1 MSFKSNNLDDIK
13 SLYESIHYNISEE
26 VEDLNEIGGGG
37 TAAAITARNQRIQAQ
52 GQVKSAL
59 GQGKGIGLQSAS
71 GLGQGTAQGQ
81 KAYGTQLGGR
91 QGVVVKGGAAGPNL
105 GPRGG
110 SSFTRAA
117 DTVNVGGQTLYKAQ
131 KGKDIVYLQGKGGPQ
146 LFKPGAKNPPAA
158 PPTGAPRPPVGGS
171 QVPGGSRP
179 PVGGSR
185 PPVSGTVTPGGTKV
199 APAVAGSP
207 AAPMSAMDKW
217 RAANPKLAA
226 ASDERARIR
235 GTQQTDNPLMK
246 DMRSRLPMNS
256 PSVQSPSV
264 AKLGP
269 GNQSLVQNPNAF
281 KAATPTAGLGA
292 KAFSSPTPGSSAFR
306 AATPAQATAAAP
318 STSPAASGSVAPVS
332 NRIAAQSSAQQ
343 AKSPTFSQAMRMPS
357 LMQSFDYDDAFELVI
372 EYLID
377 SGHADNLYEAE
388 YIMNE
393 LEPEALADIVEAQ
406 YGTAAGRKK
415 LAKKVRAGKDVG
427 KKGEGFK
434 KIVKKASKKYGKER
448 ATKIAAA
455 AMWKNLAKEE

>member
-13 SLYESIHYNISEE
+13 SLYENIHDNISEE
-26 VEDLNEIGGGG
+26 VEDLHEIPINPAGNRPISNAPYQSRFARPMNANTVQSLGRAGTVRPQIGGMGG
-37 TAAAITARNQRIQAQ
+37 LGVGYRGAELQQAARARASQVGTPRQGSAGGAVPAAAARPTSPTPRPVPATAAPAAAARPA
-52 GQVKSAL
+52 VAP
-59 GQGKGIGLQSAS
+59 A
-71 GLGQGTAQGQ
+71 
-81 KAYGTQLGGR
+81 
-91 QGVVVKGGAAGPNL
+91 
-105 GPRGG
+105 
-110 SSFTRAA
+110 
-117 DTVNVGGQTLYKAQ
+117 
-131 KGKDIVYLQGKGGPQ
+131 GGP
-146 LFKPGAKNPPAA
+146 
-158 PPTGAPRPPVGGS
+158 
-171 QVPGGSRP
+171 
-179 PVGGSR
+179 
-185 PPVSGTVTPGGTKV
+185 KV
-199 APAVAGSP
+199 APAGATPAKPAG
-207 AAPMSAMDKW
+207 APMSAMDKW

-226 ASDERARIR
+226 AADEKARIR

-246 DMRSRLPMNS
+246 DMKSRLPMNS

-269 GNQSLVQNPNAF
+269 GNQSLSQNPN
-281 KAATPTAGLGA
+281 
-292 KAFSSPTPGSSAFR
+292 AFR
-306 AATPAQATAAAP
+306 AATPTQATAAAP
-318 STSPAASGSVAPVS
+318 STSPAASGSVTPVS

-357 LMQSFDYDDAFELVI
+357 LMQSFDYDGAFELVI

-377 SGHADNLYEAE
+377 TGHADNLYEAE

-415 LAKKVRAGKDVG
+415 LAKKVRGGKDVG
-427 KKGEGFK
+427 KKGAGFK

>member
-146 LFKPGAKNPPAA
+146 LFKSGTKNPPAA
-158 PPTGAPRPPVGGS
+158 PPTGSSRTPAAPPT
-171 QVPGGSRP
+171 
-179 PVGGSR
+179 GGSR
-185 PPVSGTVTPGGTKV
+185 PPVSGSQAPAGAPRPPVGGTATPGGTKV
-199 APAVAGSP
+199 APAAAGSP

-281 KAATPTAGLGA
+281 RAATPT
-292 KAFSSPTPGSSAFR
+292 
-306 AATPAQATAAAP
+306 QATAAAP

-393 LEPEALADIVEAQ
+393 LEAEALADIVEAQ
-406 YGTAAGRKK
+406 YGTEAGRKK
-415 LAKKVRAGKDVG
+415 LAKKIRGGKDIG
-427 KKGEGFK
+427 KKGAGFK